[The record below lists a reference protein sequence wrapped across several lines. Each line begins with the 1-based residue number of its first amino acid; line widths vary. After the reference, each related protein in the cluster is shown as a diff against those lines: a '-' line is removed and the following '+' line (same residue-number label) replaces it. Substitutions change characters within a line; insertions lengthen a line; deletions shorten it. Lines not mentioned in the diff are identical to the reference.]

1 MPRLGWTSKARSF
14 PVRKTWFHGL
24 ALTLG
29 ATAIPGVVSAQNAI
43 DNTGS
48 GLSSSAFNAGAPAN
62 SGDPPSNVPWLP
74 NGQAYSAAYPQNG
87 VVGSGV
93 LGGHDPVPAAPA
105 RNNPVPNTPYQA
117 APPHSAPAAESQEY
131 ASTNPVQP
139 SVPTTFP
146 IQYAS
151 QAPAVANSYP
161 ATNLRSYVTNGVGMP
176 NGQIASPDPSYRG
189 ASCTEPAACSAPSIA
204 SPSPWIFGA
213 SALLFNRMDNFDT
226 RLTSDITNPDSPIL
240 TTNDARMQIT
250 SGVQFSGGRYFGN
263 GQYAMVGSYW
273 GVFSNPQI
281 AEVVGNLRSDLPFT
295 VRGPNSDPPPSGI
308 TMPSQN
314 VYDVYDGAFSHRLV
328 RDQQFHNAELNFFSF
343 ALGGGA
349 RQPYAEGR
357 GVLLG
362 GGGDGGFG
370 WAKRLGSHGAGADGS
385 CGDPSASGPTGPCAP
400 WYGAQCSKLRLSMFG
415 GLRWFRFQDSFQY
428 AASATDE
435 VYGNTEDDFYY
446 NNGVTNDLVGSQLG
460 AMANWCTGTCVN
472 VFAGTSFGVFY
483 NHMTADTRA
492 GTTETVATILS
503 ANSFNGRAYD
513 YSSSL
518 NDVALLCEGN
528 FGAGI
533 RISRGWTANLGYRVV
548 GVNGVATAVG
558 QIPRDFSNENDV
570 NRINNSNSLILHGL
584 VLGAVYNF

>member
-1 MPRLGWTSKARSF
+1 M
-14 PVRKTWFHGL
+14 RKTWFHGL

-29 ATAIPGVVSAQNAI
+29 ATAIPGVVSAQYSF

-48 GLSSSAFNAGAPAN
+48 GLSSSAFNAGAIAN
-62 SGDPPSNVPWLP
+62 AGDPRSNVPSLP
-74 NGQAYSAAYPQNG
+74 NGQVNSVAYPQNG
-87 VVGSGV
+87 AVGSGV
-93 LGGHDPVPAAPA
+93 PGGQVHVPAAPA
-105 RNNPVPNTPYQA
+105 LNNPVPNTQYEA
-117 APPHSAPAAESQEY
+117 VPPASAPAAQSYEY
-131 ASTNPVQP
+131 ATTSPVQP
-139 SVPTTFP
+139 SVPSTFP
-146 IQYAS
+146 NQTAS
-151 QAPAVANSYP
+151 QSPAVANSYP
-161 ATNLRSYVTNGVGMP
+161 ATNPGSYATKGVGLP
-176 NGQIASPDPSYRG
+176 NGQIASPVPSYGG
-189 ASCTEPAACSAPSIA
+189 ANLCYTESAAGCTPSIA

-213 SALLFNRMDNFDT
+213 SALLFNRVDSQYA
-226 RLTSDITNPDSPIL
+226 RLTSDSTNPDNPIL

-250 SGVQFSGGRYFGN
+250 GGVLLSGGRYFGN

-273 GVFSNPQI
+273 GVFSNPQT
-281 AEVVGNLRSDLPFT
+281 AEVVLPLGGNLQSDLPFT
-295 VRGPNSDPPPSGI
+295 VQGPNPGATPYGI
-308 TMPSQN
+308 TMPSEN

-349 RQPYAEGR
+349 RQPYAEDR

-362 GGGDGGFG
+362 GSGAGGFG
-370 WAKRLGSHGAGADGS
+370 WAGRHGSHGAGAYGS
-385 CGDPSASGPTGPCAP
+385 CGDPSASTCGPTGPCAP
-400 WYGAQCSKLRLSMFG
+400 WYGAQSSKLRLSMFG

-428 AASATDE
+428 AASATDQ

-472 VFAGTSFGVFY
+472 VFSGTSFGVFC

-492 GTTETVATILS
+492 GTTDTVATILS

-558 QIPRDFSNENDV
+558 QIPRDFSNENEI
-570 NRINNSNSLILHGL
+570 NRINNNNSLILHGL
-584 VLGAVYNF
+584 VLGAIYNF